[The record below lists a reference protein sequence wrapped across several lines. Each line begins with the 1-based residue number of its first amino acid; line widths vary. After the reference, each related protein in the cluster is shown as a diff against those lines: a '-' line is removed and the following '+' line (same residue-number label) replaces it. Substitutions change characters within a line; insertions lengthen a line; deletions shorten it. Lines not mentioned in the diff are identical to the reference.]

1 LKNTEDLRA
10 YLELYFEDNTMDD
23 FLTDIEMHPADFV
36 VKAYESGTVDDLD
49 LLMLLD
55 NDDDNVEVV

>member
-1 LKNTEDLRA
+1 
-10 YLELYFEDNTMDD
+10 MDD